1 MTITDLE
8 TMPDVLGWRLVA
20 PPGQRIPLSPR
31 ERQIVHLV
39 TSGRTHKEV
48 AFDLGVSDVTV
59 RVLYARAMKKLGRSK
74 RAPPAEDRAGLTG
87 RGRARRAA

>member
-8 TMPDVLGWRLVA
+8 TMPNVLGWRLVS

-31 ERQIVHLV
+31 ERQIVDLV
-39 TSGRTHKEV
+39 TGGRTHKEV

-74 RAPPAEDRAGLTG
+74 RPAPLKSGPV
-87 RGRARRAA
+87 